1 MPSLSFWWRYPYL
14 RVLVVVLLMTS
25 QPCAI
30 SAQAST
36 SPSVAQSSLRYLSD
50 QLPIVGV
57 WMTNSPSPLYYSRN
71 LMHKAV
77 KDLYSAGFTAL
88 YLNVWS
94 RGSTFHRS
102 NYAPVEGPLQK
113 AGLALDPICTLSREG
128 HARGMKVV
136 PWFEYGL
143 MEPDDAEVVKLHPD
157 WVLAR
162 ADGNPVVKMHG
173 NHKRVWLNPAHPEVR
188 ARFIGVVIEV
198 MKRCKMDGVQLDDH
212 FAWPVQLGYDPYTVA
227 LYQQET
233 GSSPPRDYRDRFW
246 MQWRRRKLTG
256 LLRELRQALE
266 KEKLPVNISLAPGP
280 FRFAYNNWL
289 QDWELWTVGKLID
302 ELVVQN
308 YAYSL
313 KGFAKDLDQ
322 PALRKARQW
331 GVPVHIG
338 VLAGFGK
345 RTTPMPVL
353 VEKVRLAAERG
364 HGVIYF
370 YWEGLWGQ
378 HAGIEGGIQRL
389 RQFKQLHEK
398 KN

>member
-1 MPSLSFWWRYPYL
+1 
-14 RVLVVVLLMTS
+14 
-25 QPCAI
+25 
-30 SAQAST
+30 
-36 SPSVAQSSLRYLSD
+36 
-50 QLPIVGV
+50 
-57 WMTNSPSPLYYSRN
+57 
-71 LMHKAV
+71 
-77 KDLYSAGFTAL
+77 
-88 YLNVWS
+88 
-94 RGSTFHRS
+94 
-102 NYAPVEGPLQK
+102 
-113 AGLALDPICTLSREG
+113 
-128 HARGMKVV
+128 
-136 PWFEYGL
+136 

-233 GSSPPRDYRDRFW
+233 GSSPPRDYSDRFW

-322 PALRKARQW
+322 PACGNRARFRA
-331 GVPVHIG
+331 PRRCEYRRTRY
-338 VLAGFGK
+338 FGY
-345 RTTPMPVL
+345 R
-353 VEKVRLAAERG
+353 
-364 HGVIYF
+364 
-370 YWEGLWGQ
+370 
-378 HAGIEGGIQRL
+378 
-389 RQFKQLHEK
+389 
-398 KN
+398 

>member
-1 MPSLSFWWRYPYL
+1 MPALSFWWRYPYL

-36 SPSVAQSSLRYLSD
+36 SPSVAQSSLRHLSD

-143 MEPDDAEVVKLHPD
+143 MEPDDAEVVKLNPD

-173 NHKRVWLNPAHPEVR
+173 ITSGFGLIRPIQRFVR
-188 ARFIGVVIEV
+188 
-198 MKRCKMDGVQLDDH
+198 D
-212 FAWPVQLGYDPYTVA
+212 
-227 LYQQET
+227 
-233 GSSPPRDYRDRFW
+233 
-246 MQWRRRKLTG
+246 
-256 LLRELRQALE
+256 
-266 KEKLPVNISLAPGP
+266 SLA
-280 FRFAYNNWL
+280 
-289 QDWELWTVGKLID
+289 
-302 ELVVQN
+302 
-308 YAYSL
+308 
-313 KGFAKDLDQ
+313 
-322 PALRKARQW
+322 
-331 GVPVHIG
+331 
-338 VLAGFGK
+338 
-345 RTTPMPVL
+345 
-353 VEKVRLAAERG
+353 
-364 HGVIYF
+364 
-370 YWEGLWGQ
+370 
-378 HAGIEGGIQRL
+378 
-389 RQFKQLHEK
+389 
-398 KN
+398 